1 MAVIN
6 TKHPLVFKLQMT
18 EHHTKDQT
26 GAYNINLQENAPFIL
41 QHTHFYTNTN
51 KTSERISN
59 LLSTIPDECAE
70 FPHERK
76 FVLVL
81 K

>member
-6 TKHPLVFKLQMT
+6 TKHPLAFKLQMT

-41 QHTHFYTNTN
+41 LHIPTQMKPQNGSQTIFQPYQTNVLN
-51 KTSERISN
+51 FHMSES
-59 LLSTIPDECAE
+59 S
-70 FPHERK
+70 FWYQSK
-76 FVLVL
+76 
-81 K
+81 KS